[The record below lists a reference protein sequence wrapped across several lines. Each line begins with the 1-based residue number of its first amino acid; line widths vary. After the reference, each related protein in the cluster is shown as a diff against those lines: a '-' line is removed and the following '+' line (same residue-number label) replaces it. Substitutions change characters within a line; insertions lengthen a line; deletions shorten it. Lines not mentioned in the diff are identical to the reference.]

1 MPRGRMHCVAQQID
15 IMPTLLQYMGYNK
28 PYVAFG
34 IDLLNTP
41 ANNTWAVNHTG
52 GGIYQYIKGDY
63 VIQFDGGDVLAAYNY
78 KDDWMM
84 QHNLIDDKKMVNE
97 MEKEL
102 KAIIQSYMQRMIDNE
117 LIVRAKEKE

>member
-1 MPRGRMHCVAQQID
+1 
-15 IMPTLLQYMGYNK
+15 
-28 PYVAFG
+28 
-34 IDLLNTP
+34 LLNTP

-63 VIQFDGGDVLAAYNY
+63 VLQFDGRGVLAAYNY